1 MGPPEVIKA
10 RPVRSMNHSVS
21 DFLSGNIQPVYCAET
36 FSSKCSLISTG
47 EAIGRLLERISPFS
61 QQGLRPAV
69 LEVSRGL
76 QIACFLTIS
85 L

>member
-10 RPVRSMNHSVS
+10 RPVRSTNHSVS
-21 DFLSGNIQPVYCAET
+21 DFLSGNIHA
-36 FSSKCSLISTG
+36 SLLRRNVFIKSLLSTG
-47 EAIGRLLERISPFS
+47 EANCPTPSERISPFS

-76 QIACFLTIS
+76 Q
-85 L
+85 